1 MAISP
6 LDVVQWQLIYS
17 IGGKQMDYKPA
28 STEYDAYF
36 EIYIKL
42 VPNGDLF
49 TLLQK
54 QLDETIALLAHVPED
69 KIDYRY
75 APGKWSLKEVV
86 GHMIDTERIMS
97 YRALRIGHGDTTPL
111 PGFDQDF
118 YVENAGLQQVSF
130 ESLIDEFSLVRQT
143 TIQLFKRLPAE
154 AFTRKGSANQKEV
167 TTRALSYII
176 IGHSMHHCNVIAESY
191 LN

>member
-1 MAISP
+1 
-6 LDVVQWQLIYS
+6 
-17 IGGKQMDYKPA
+17 MDYKPA

-36 EIYIKL
+36 ETYVRL
-42 VPNGDLF
+42 VPTGDLF
-49 TLLQK
+49 TILQK
-54 QLDETIALLAHVPED
+54 QLDETTALLALVPED

-75 APGKWSLKEVV
+75 ASGKWSLKEVV

-111 PGFDQDF
+111 PGFDQDL
-118 YVENAGLQQVSF
+118 YVANAGLQQVSF
-130 ESLIDEFSLVRQT
+130 ESLINEFSLVRQT

-176 IGHSMHHCNVIAESY
+176 IGHAMHHHNVIAERY